1 MNFFRRNNKKSDP
14 ESIISSCLN
23 SLYNRISDDLE
34 RKGYY
39 WNKSWGV
46 KRYESIVLS
55 KFILDHS
62 FESLTKEDVSEE
74 GKSTYYFLSNKIF
87 TSLFDEEFSEIGIN
101 SENMKEENDKK
112 IQDYLLAYEDTSQNS
127 APYDKIYMLIT
138 GSDSPEKL
146 EKEINRQRVCLKFL
160 KCNDKFLHLL
170 PDYKK
175 RLKLLEQQAS
185 AFKLAEVMLPHMM
198 RSARHKIKDINVKKL
213 KSLGKKL
220 LKKENKK

>member
-1 MNFFRRNNKKSDP
+1 MKFFTRNKNKSDP

-23 SLYNRISDDLE
+23 SLYSRISDDFE
-34 RKGYY
+34 RRGYH
-39 WNKSWGV
+39 WDKSWGV

-62 FESLTKEDVSEE
+62 FESIMKEDISEE
-74 GKSTYYFLSNKIF
+74 EKSTYYFLSNKFF
-87 TSLFDEEFSEIGIN
+87 TSLFDEEFSKVGIN
-101 SENMKEENDKK
+101 SENMKEKNEKK
-112 IQDYLLAYEDTSQNS
+112 IQDYFSAYDDTSQDL

-146 EKEINRQRVCLKFL
+146 EKEINKQCVCLKFL
-160 KCNDKFLHLL
+160 KCNDKFLHLV
-170 PDYKK
+170 PEYEE
-175 RLKLLEQQAS
+175 RLAFLEHQAS

-213 KSLGKKL
+213 KSLSKKL
-220 LKKENKK
+220 LKKRK